1 MTAVILVTVG
11 LLVLLLGA
19 GLWVALGLFG
29 TGIGALLAFKSLPVE
44 KLVSQQVWNTATSK
58 ELIAL
63 PLFILMA
70 EILFRTRLSE
80 SLFSGLAPWTA
91 RLPGRLSHTTVL
103 ACTMFAAVSGS
114 SAATT
119 ATVGRITAT
128 ELIGRG
134 YNRDLV
140 IGSLAGAGTLGFLIP
155 PSIIMIIYGV
165 LADESILKLFLAGV
179 IPGLLLALAYMMYL
193 GTVTT
198 LRPSLMGAPT
208 PPTTWGQKFR
218 ALGDLLPTLL
228 LIVAVIG
235 SMYGGIASPTEA
247 AAVGVLG
254 ALLVGLAQRTLTAGN
269 LWQSFAQA
277 ARTTSM
283 IGLIIAAAVFLSVG
297 LGYLGVPRFV
307 ANAIEALDLPPL
319 GLIFVL
325 LLFYAL
331 LGTVMEGLSAIVMTL
346 SITLPLVQQAGYDKI
361 WFGVFLVIVV
371 EMAQITPPVGFN
383 LFVIQSLTGDGIGRI
398 AKAALPFFLILAA
411 STILLALFP
420 GLATY
425 LPSVVR
431 LRG

>member
-1 MTAVILVTVG
+1 MTSVILVTVG

-44 KLVSQQVWNTATSK
+44 KLVAQQIWNIATSK

-70 EILFRTRLSE
+70 EVLFRTRLSE

-91 RLPGRLSHTTVL
+91 RLPGRLSHITVL
-103 ACTMFAAVSGS
+103 ACTLFAAVSGS

-134 YNRDLV
+134 YDRDLV

-179 IPGLLLALAYMMYL
+179 VPGLLLALAYMVYL

-198 LRPSLMGAPT
+198 LRPRLMGDPM
-208 PPTTWGQKFR
+208 PPTSWARKFR

-228 LIVAVIG
+228 LIGAVIG

-269 LWQSFAQA
+269 LWQAFAQA

-297 LGYLGVPRFV
+297 LGYLGVPRYV
-307 ANAIEALDLPPL
+307 AGAIEALDLPPL
-319 GLIFVL
+319 ALIFVL

-361 WFGVFLVIVV
+361 WYGVFLVIVV

-383 LFVIQSLTGDGIGRI
+383 LFVIQSLTGDSIGRI

-420 GLATY
+420 GIATY
-425 LPSVVR
+425 LPSIVK